1 MQIPVNRISRG
12 LVPWRKKGSRIRTQ
26 GGFMKHVD
34 GYVLPVPKKNL
45 VAYRRIA
52 QQAGKLWRKYGALE
66 FRECVGDHLKHR
78 K

>member
-12 LVPWRKKGSRIRTQ
+12 PVPWRKKGSRIRTQ
-26 GGFMKHVD
+26 GGFMKYVD

-66 FRECVGDHLKHR
+66 FGNALATTLKHR

>member
-1 MQIPVNRISRG
+1 
-12 LVPWRKKGSRIRTQ
+12 
-26 GGFMKHVD
+26 MKYVD

-45 VAYRRIA
+45 AVYRRMA
-52 QQAGKLWRKYGALE
+52 QQAGELWRKYGALE

>member
-1 MQIPVNRISRG
+1 
-12 LVPWRKKGSRIRTQ
+12 
-26 GGFMKHVD
+26 MKYVD

-52 QQAGKLWRKYGALE
+52 QQPVSSGANMALSS
-66 FRECVGDHLKHR
+66 FGNALATTLKHR